1 MKQIVLEVEE
11 KKYKFFMEV
20 LKNFDFVN
28 VVKEDVAKKEAI
40 KMIAQGMQDALFASE
55 GKIKTRSAKDFLN
68 EL

>member
-1 MKQIVLEVEE
+1 MKQVVLEVEE

-20 LKNFDFVN
+20 IKNFDFVN

-40 KMIAQGMQDALFASE
+40 KMIVQGMQDAMLASE
-55 GKIKTRSAKDFLN
+55 GKIKTRSAKAFLN